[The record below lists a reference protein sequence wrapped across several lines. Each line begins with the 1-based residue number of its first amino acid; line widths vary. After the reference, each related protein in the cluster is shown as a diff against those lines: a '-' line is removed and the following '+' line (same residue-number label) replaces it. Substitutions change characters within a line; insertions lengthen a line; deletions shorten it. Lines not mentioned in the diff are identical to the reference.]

1 MQLVG
6 QRTNQTFAFLPDARF
21 VEMLHY
27 KAELVGIQVM
37 LTEESYTSECSC
49 LDGEPLAH
57 QEQCA
62 GGRVKRRP
70 FLSATGKR
78 LNADVNGAYNTL
90 VQVVPNA
97 VRNGRE
103 GAVVH
108 PVRLHLANRRRAS

>member
-1 MQLVG
+1 M
-6 QRTNQTFAFLPDARF
+6 
-21 VEMLHY
+21 
-27 KAELVGIQVM
+27 GIQII
-37 LTEESYTSECSC
+37 LTEASDTSTCSF

-57 QEQCA
+57 QDPYS
-62 GGRVKRRP
+62 GSRVKRGL
-70 FLSATGKR
+70 FLTSTGKR

-108 PVRLHLANRRRAS
+108 PVRLHLANRRLAS